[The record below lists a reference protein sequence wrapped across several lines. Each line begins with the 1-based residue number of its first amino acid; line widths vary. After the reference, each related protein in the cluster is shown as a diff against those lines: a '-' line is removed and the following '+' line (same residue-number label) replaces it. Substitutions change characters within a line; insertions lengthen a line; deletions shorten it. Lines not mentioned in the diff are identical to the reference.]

1 MEYKEKIRDL
11 LENINDVWILRQ
23 IYLFIV
29 NIMK

>member
-11 LENINDVWILRQ
+11 LENINDAWILRQ
-23 IYLFIV
+23 IYIFIV